1 MDKDKSIRKGIIA
14 SVIASVI
21 FMIILEPLMK
31 LFWTFLNNT
40 TNHLY
45 TSYLNSIFTNA
56 AIGHRN
62 HIDFITYYF
71 ETVLIF
77 GVLFISL
84 IKAKSI
90 IRKRTDEERK
100 YNLKSKEELEQEISN
115 TKHKLSKLIKALRVL
130 FYSGLVFGFIFMLFM
145 LSSLFKE
152 YANLQLNST
161 FSQRINALAP
171 YIEDKQQKIFI
182 SKWALMKS
190 KEDYLEIKLSLENI
204 AKENNVKLPEELIKY

>member
-14 SVIASVI
+14 SIIASVI

-31 LFWTFLNNT
+31 LFWTFLNTT

-62 HIDFITYYF
+62 HIDFMTYYF

-77 GVLFISL
+77 GVLFITL

-90 IRKRTDEERK
+90 IEKPIDK
-100 YNLKSKEELEQEISN
+100 KHISNLKSKEEFEQEISSI
-115 TKHKLSKLIKALRVL
+115 KLRLLKIIKTLRVL
-130 FYSGLVFGFIFMLFM
+130 FYSGLLLGFIFLLIMI
-145 LSSLFKE
+145 SSLFKE

-161 FSQRINALAP
+161 FYQRINALAP

-204 AKENNVKLPEELIKY
+204 AKENNVKLPDELIKY